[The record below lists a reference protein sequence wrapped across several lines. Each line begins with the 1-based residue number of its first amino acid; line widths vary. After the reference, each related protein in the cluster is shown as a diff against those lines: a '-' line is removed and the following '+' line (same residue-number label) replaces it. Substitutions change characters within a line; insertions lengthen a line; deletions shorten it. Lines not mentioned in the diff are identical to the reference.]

1 MLLLITTLFNAI
13 DVVAFPLCLLVLYLI
28 GKAVTKGESAETRK
42 YFVQAFWVRVVMLL
56 AFTAVMQF
64 YYGSGDTF
72 RYYISL
78 NDMRLALSD
87 GAISIWDLL
96 VTEKSTT
103 FHPLH
108 NYFAMDELGENHYYM
123 MAPAN
128 FGVPKVG
135 VLFSYP
141 FFSSYLAVGMCFS
154 FYSLLGSLKIYTI
167 FAHHFPKIRN
177 QIALA
182 CFFIPTVCFW
192 SSGILKDSLTFGAL
206 GFLFSA
212 AYNVFVKRKNFF
224 SSLLMASISF
234 YLLYIIKPYI
244 MLAFAPALL
253 LLVFT
258 LWSEKI
264 GSKQVKNFIFGIM
277 VLVGLGGG
285 FLLYQNLTSEGALQR
300 YNTEVILDAIDK
312 QRSVYERDYMQER
325 SGSTF
330 TLGASNPAL
339 LFPLGIVASYFRPF
353 PWEIQSPIMVLNAL
367 ESLLCFGLVLF
378 TFFKVGFLRTFRIIF
393 GNPFT
398 LFSFVFALL
407 FGGAVGTSTGNFGSL
422 VRYKIPGMPFF
433 IILFLM
439 VLFIAKVPLP
449 KWTQKLKLLRTN
461 K

>member
-1 MLLLITTLFNAI
+1 M
-13 DVVAFPLCLLVLYLI
+13 AFPLCLAVLFLV
-28 GKAVTKGESAETRK
+28 GKAVLKNENEHTKR
-42 YFVQAFWVRVVMLL
+42 FFFQAFWVRVVMLF

-64 YYGSGDTF
+64 YYRSGDTF
-72 RYYISL
+72 RFYISVY
-78 NDMRLALSD
+78 DIRAALSD
-87 GAISIWDLL
+87 GALSFWDLIM
-96 VTEKSTT
+96 TEHSTPLS
-103 FHPLH
+103 PLH
-108 NYFAMDELGENHYYM
+108 NYFSADELGENHYYM

-128 FGVPKVG
+128 FGVPKFAVF
-135 VLFSYP
+135 VSYP
-141 FFSSYLAVGMCFS
+141 FFNSYLAIGMCFS
-154 FYSLLGSLKIYTI
+154 FFSLLGSLKIYSI
-167 FAHHFPKIRN
+167 FEQYFPKLRN

-206 GFLFSA
+206 GFLFSGT
-212 AYNVFVKRKNFF
+212 YNILVKRRRYV
-224 SSLLMASISF
+224 SSILMSTLSF
-234 YLLYIIKPYI
+234 YILFIIKPYI

-264 GSKQVKNFIFGIM
+264 RSKQLKNFIFGLM
-277 VLVGLGGG
+277 VLIGFSGGV
-285 FLLYQNLTSEGALQR
+285 LLYQNLTSEGALQR
-300 YNTEVILDAIDK
+300 YNTEVILDAMDK

-330 TLGASNPAL
+330 TLGSSNPAL

-367 ESLLCFGLVLF
+367 ESLLCLALVLF
-378 TFFKVGFLRTFRIIF
+378 TFFKVGFLKTFRIIF
-393 GNPFT
+393 TNPFT

-449 KWTQKLKLLRTN
+449 KWTQKFKLLRN
-461 K
+461 SK